1 MVGMP
6 KQDKVSIV
14 PIGPGE
20 AHIQNEIANFKCYIC
35 GKNEDDDMVLIR
47 IKEKEM
53 GFACI
58 DHPGVVQEFIRQFQ
72 RPPLGWELTKNGD

>member
-1 MVGMP
+1 MP

-20 AHIQNEIANFKCYIC
+20 AHIQNEITNFKCYIC
-35 GKNEDDDMVLIR
+35 GKNEDEDMVLIR

-53 GFACI
+53 GFACLE
-58 DHPGVVQEFIRQFQ
+58 HKGVVQEFIRQYR
-72 RPPLGWELTKNGD
+72 RPPLGWELIKNGE

>member
-1 MVGMP
+1 MP

-20 AHIQNEIANFKCYIC
+20 AHIQNEITNFKCYIC
-35 GKNEDDDMVLIR
+35 GKNEDDEMVLIR

-53 GFACI
+53 GFACLE
-58 DHPGVVQEFIRQFQ
+58 HKGVVQEFIRQYR
-72 RPPLGWELTKNGD
+72 RPPLGWEHIKEGE